1 MQEAGK
7 MVAGPFLDFP
17 SSRACWHPLF
27 FLALEALLT
36 GSSWSC
42 PSRCH
47 CSSQDRSVFCNRRRL
62 TTVPGGIPPESELLD
77 LSKNRIR
84 TLHQGMF
91 SRLQPLK
98 ELDLSENIIS
108 NIEPGAFNSLQKLM
122 TLRLKSNQLKIVPPG
137 IFTGLPNLTI
147 LDISENKI
155 VIFLDHSFKDL
166 FNLRRLEAGDNHLVF
181 ISPQAFSG
189 LLRLQQL
196 TLERCNLT
204 GVPQLALAQ
213 LRHLVELRFKV
224 LSIRALH
231 NYAFQRLR
239 RLDVLEI
246 ERWPFLA
253 TLEPHSLSGLNL
265 TSLAITKC
273 NLSTIPYEAF
283 RHLAYLRFLDL
294 SYNPISVIHGKRLSD
309 LLRLQEFHLSGGR
322 LTTIATS
329 AFQGLN
335 YFRLLNVSGNALR
348 TLEEGVFHSVGN
360 LEILRLD
367 RNPLACD
374 CRLLWIIRR
383 RRRLSFGGQ
392 QPACASPTTV
402 KGKVFKDFSD
412 VLLPSHFTCRKSN
425 IPDKTPQW
433 VSVQEGGK
441 ATLTCRGEGDP
452 HPTIYWVSPHNIRL
466 DSNHKGHVRVLADGT
481 LEIDYTLAQDSG
493 AYQCVASNAA
503 GNDTLVVHLRVDNG
517 IPIQPSTGSRLI
529 TSAWIPTTRGT
540 GSNFNRSETFP
551 PPLIDVGTL
560 VGVLAMGFLPFL
572 SSVSVCFVFIFFWS
586 KSKGKVKHHATFEF
600 VPHYSHASWNKPRG
614 GGSKFAMKLM

>member
-1 MQEAGK
+1 
-7 MVAGPFLDFP
+7 MVAGPFLDSPF
-17 SSRACWHPLF
+17 SWACWHPLF

-62 TTVPGGIPPESELLD
+62 TTVPGGIPTESELLD

-166 FNLRRLEAGDNHLVF
+166 FNLRKLEAGDNHLVF

-196 TLERCNLT
+196 TLEKCNLT
-204 GVPQLALAQ
+204 GVPQLALSQ
-213 LRHLVELRFKV
+213 LHHLVELRFKV
-224 LSIRALH
+224 LNISVLH
-231 NYAFQRLR
+231 NYSFQRLH
-239 RLDVLEI
+239 RLNVLEI
-246 ERWPFLA
+246 NRWPFLA
-253 TLEPHSLSGLNL
+253 TLEPRSLLGLNL
-265 TSLAITKC
+265 TSLSITKC
-273 NLSTIPYEAF
+273 NLSAVPYEAF
-283 RHLAYLRFLDL
+283 RHLVYLQYLDL
-294 SYNPISVIHGKRLSD
+294 SHNPISEIHGKRLND
-309 LLRLQEFHLSGGR
+309 LSRLQEFHLSGGR
-322 LTTIATS
+322 LANIATS

-383 RRRLSFGGQ
+383 RRRLNFGGQ

-412 VLLPSHFTCRKSN
+412 VLLPSHFTCRKSK
-425 IPDKTPQW
+425 IPDKTPQQ
-433 VSVQEGGK
+433 VSVEEGGK
-441 ATLTCRGEGDP
+441 ATLNCKGEGDP
-452 HPTIYWVSPHNIRL
+452 HPIVYWVSPHNIRL
-466 DSNHKGHVRVLADGT
+466 DSNHKGRMRVFADGT
-481 LEIDYTLAQDSG
+481 LEIDYALAQDSG
-493 AYQCVASNAA
+493 TYHCVASNVA
-503 GNDTLVVHLRVDNG
+503 GNDTLLAHLRVSKPSAQLGNDSFLFSNSSEAF
-517 IPIQPSTGSRLI
+517 QPS
-529 TSAWIPTTRGT
+529 
-540 GSNFNRSETFP
+540 
-551 PPLIDVGTL
+551 LIDVGTL
-560 VGVLAMGFLPFL
+560 VGVLAMGILPFL
-572 SSVSVCFVFIFFWS
+572 SSVAVCFIFIFFWS
-586 KSKGKVKHHATFEF
+586 KSKGKVKHHATLEF
-600 VPHYSHASWNKPRG
+600 VPHYPHAAWNKPRSSG
-614 GGSKFAMKLM
+614 GGGKFAMKLM